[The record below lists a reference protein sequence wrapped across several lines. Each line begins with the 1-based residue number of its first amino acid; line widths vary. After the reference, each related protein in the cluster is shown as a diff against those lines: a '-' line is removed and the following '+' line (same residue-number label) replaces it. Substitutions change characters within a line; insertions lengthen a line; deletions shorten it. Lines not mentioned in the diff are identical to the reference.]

1 MNYYYGKA
9 KELSADGIDFVSL
22 SVAFLE
28 QDYAHLNIVESYTK
42 EELQNVKVVPKT
54 PYLFWKS
61 VNGNKIYLIDDRS

>member
-28 QDYAHLNIVESYTK
+28 QDYAHLS
-42 EELQNVKVVPKT
+42 
-54 PYLFWKS
+54 
-61 VNGNKIYLIDDRS
+61 DRLK